1 MNVIRMYLGLVVM
14 CICTSL
20 ISGAMSWPRTTGTS
34 TEISIRSIR
43 WAAPGLRVV
52 ILQPHWEILG
62 ALEAAERYAAI
73 RHRHGL
79 HLHCYAVL
87 PGT

>member
-1 MNVIRMYLGLVVM
+1 MVVRFWTCGDVHLHQPHQWRDEFGLGQPERALKFY
-14 CICTSL
+14 C
-20 ISGAMSWPRTTGTS
+20 A
-34 TEISIRSIR
+34 IR
-43 WAAPGLRVV
+43 WAAPGLRGV
-52 ILQPHWEILG
+52 ILQPHWEMG